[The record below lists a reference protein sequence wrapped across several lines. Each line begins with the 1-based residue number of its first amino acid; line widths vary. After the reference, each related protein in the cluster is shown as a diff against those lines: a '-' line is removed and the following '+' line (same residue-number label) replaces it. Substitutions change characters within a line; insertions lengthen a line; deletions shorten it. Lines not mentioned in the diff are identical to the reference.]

1 MSVIGKTLPRVP
13 HPTPDPP
20 HQFGEY
26 TLVRRIGAGGQG
38 EVYEARDALGLTW
51 ALKIGHRVHSD
62 DERALARFTREAQ
75 WVNATFGALPRNCG
89 ILVGEHYGVFDQRF
103 YVKMRLVEGESLAQ
117 RLRREG
123 PLTAVVAVEL
133 ARELANII
141 AIAHGNN
148 AIHRDLKPENVLIE
162 GDGSLQVVDWGCI
175 HLVEAGHFAQSAA
188 SPLCT
193 LGYAAPEQY
202 ELKRGASVATD
213 VYALGVMLLEML
225 TNYNPFLGAW
235 RNDQARVAVA
245 NGASVTRTARHG
257 AVSPGPTGLYPTG
270 VLPAARPAHPD
281 AITRNTAVTDVV
293 QLEERLAEA
302 AVVGDAPS
310 SWPVVSQTA
319 QPRSVQDVVGR
330 QLSFD
335 WKALGDL
342 TSGMPA
348 ALAELVEQMLQPK
361 PERRPSSMRE
371 IAERLTSIE
380 TELILVAPGTAPS
393 PGRRGRRSGRVLLV
407 ALSAVLV
414 GGVLVAVRRADEAP
428 LVVAA
433 SVEEQAVAA
442 VATSAGQATLNTQ
455 SGAPTAT
462 SGLPLPISEP
472 PLANVESAPDAQQA
486 KTETPEPARRVDA
499 AKKPRAATT
508 VAPTSPTPMVDAP
521 YFGSR

>member
-1 MSVIGKTLPRVP
+1 M
-13 HPTPDPP
+13 
-20 HQFGEY
+20 
-26 TLVRRIGAGGQG
+26 
-38 EVYEARDALGLTW
+38 YEARDALGLTW

-62 DERALARFTREAQ
+62 DERALARFMREAQ

-103 YVKMRLVEGESLAQ
+103 YVKMRLVEGESLAR

-123 PLTAVVAVEL
+123 PFKVPASVAL
-133 ARELANII
+133 ARQLANIVE
-141 AIAHGNN
+141 IAHGNN

-162 GDGSLQVVDWGCI
+162 RDGSLQVVDWGCI

-202 ELKRGASVATD
+202 ELKHGASVATD

-235 RNDQARVAVA
+235 RNDGARLAAVNDA
-245 NGASVTRTARHG
+245 NVTRTARHG

-281 AITRNTAVTDVV
+281 AVTRNTAVTDVV

-302 AVVGDAPS
+302 SADAAPS
-310 SWPVVSQTA
+310 SWPVASQTA

-342 TSGMPA
+342 TRGIPP

-371 IAERLTSIE
+371 VADRLTSIE
-380 TELILVAPGTAPS
+380 SELILVAPGTAPS
-393 PGRRGRRSGRVLLV
+393 TARRGRWPRLIPLV
-407 ALSAVLV
+407 ALSTALV
-414 GGVLVAVRRADEAP
+414 GGGVLVAVRRPDEAP
-428 LVVAA
+428 LVAEA

-472 PLANVESAPDAQQA
+472 PLANVERAPNEKQA
-486 KTETPEPARRVDA
+486 KTETPKVVRRVDT
-499 AKKPRAATT
+499 AKKPRTGTT